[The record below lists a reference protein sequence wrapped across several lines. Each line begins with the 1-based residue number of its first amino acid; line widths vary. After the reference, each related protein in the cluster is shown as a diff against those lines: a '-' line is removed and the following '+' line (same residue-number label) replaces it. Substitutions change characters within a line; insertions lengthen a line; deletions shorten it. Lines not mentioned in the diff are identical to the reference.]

1 VGAEDSEAGWGLVTP
16 ALMRSTS
23 LIALSMERQG
33 YGRLRTCAIFP
44 ATQDDM
50 LAANSIGQILAV
62 LLTLNL
68 IGLSFVAY
76 RILRR
81 K

>member
-1 VGAEDSEAGWGLVTP
+1 
-16 ALMRSTS
+16 
-23 LIALSMERQG
+23 
-33 YGRLRTCAIFP
+33 
-44 ATQDDM
+44 M
-50 LAANSIGQILAV
+50 LAAISIGQILAV

-68 IGLSFVAY
+68 IGLSFAAY

>member
-1 VGAEDSEAGWGLVTP
+1 
-16 ALMRSTS
+16 
-23 LIALSMERQG
+23 
-33 YGRLRTCAIFP
+33 
-44 ATQDDM
+44 M
-50 LAANSIGQILAV
+50 LAAITIGQILAI

>member
-1 VGAEDSEAGWGLVTP
+1 MSA
-16 ALMRSTS
+16 
-23 LIALSMERQG
+23 
-33 YGRLRTCAIFP
+33 AI
-44 ATQDDM
+44 
-50 LAANSIGQILAV
+50 SIGQILAV

-68 IGLSFVAY
+68 IALSFAAY